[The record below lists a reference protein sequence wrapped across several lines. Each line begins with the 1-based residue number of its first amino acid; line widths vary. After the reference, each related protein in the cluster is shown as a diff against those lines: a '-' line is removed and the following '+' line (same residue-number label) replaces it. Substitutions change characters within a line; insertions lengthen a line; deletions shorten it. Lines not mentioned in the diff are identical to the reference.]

1 MREEGRADERTAMA
15 VRGGPGGGGRG
26 TRLRLL
32 ISKGFFPALLAFLV
46 VSTMLK
52 LYEDSNSVSVPV
64 SSCSLFSLALSLYLF
79 FLSASLLTY
88 SPSLARDVYPCEYH
102 FEFFRRFI
110 HPV

>member
-1 MREEGRADERTAMA
+1 
-15 VRGGPGGGGRG
+15 
-26 TRLRLL
+26 
-32 ISKGFFPALLAFLV
+32 
-46 VSTMLK
+46 MLK

-102 FEFFRRFI
+102 F
-110 HPV
+110 